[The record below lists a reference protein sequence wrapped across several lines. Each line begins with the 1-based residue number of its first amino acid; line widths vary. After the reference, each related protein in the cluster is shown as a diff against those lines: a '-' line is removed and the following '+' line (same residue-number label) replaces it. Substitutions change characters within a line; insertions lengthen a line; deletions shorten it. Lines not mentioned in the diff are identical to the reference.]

1 MTAKQFLRQY
11 EEANNKALQRKR
23 EYERQMALIGSVS
36 VKMDGMPHGS
46 GISKPTE
53 EDAIR
58 LSEKAEKLR
67 EAERDAIRIRQEV
80 YDVIDGIPGI
90 EGQVLYERYINL
102 HKWEEIC
109 ILLRY
114 SWNGVHYIHRQAL
127 KSVEL
132 VLNGTH
138 DM

>member
-1 MTAKQFLRQY
+1 MTAKQFLKQY
-11 EEANNKALQRKR
+11 EEANNKAIQRRR

-53 EDAIR
+53 NDAIK
-58 LSEKAEKLR
+58 LSEKAENLR
-67 EAERDAIRIRQEV
+67 KAERDAIRIRQEV
-80 YDVIDGIPGI
+80 YDVIDGIPDI
-90 EGQVLYERYINL
+90 EGRVLYERYINF

-109 ILLRY
+109 ILLHY
-114 SWNGVHYIHRQAL
+114 SWNGIHHVHRRAL
-127 KSVEL
+127 EAVEM

-138 DM
+138 NM